1 MTPLP
6 AFTYQMYR
14 DSIARVAL
22 FAASLPDGRIQERQ
36 EEDGEATAILSWM
49 CGFGAVRHNF
59 AARGTDE
66 RTVAVYIDR
75 RIDGFSSGLEC
86 DPCVKI
92 IRSALVVEAIRF
104 IEWEAKESGA
114 LLRRTTIPRGGLVPD
129 RHVATMTWT
138 CKRGHNH
145 VVRGD
150 GATADDASVALARN
164 LRAED
169 RHL

>member
-6 AFTYQMYR
+6 SFTYQMYR
-14 DSIARVAL
+14 DSIARVTL
-22 FAASLPDGRIQERQ
+22 FAASLPDGRIQERR
-36 EEDGEATAILSWM
+36 EENGEATAILSWM
-49 CGFGAVRHNF
+49 CGVGAVRHNF
-59 AARGTDE
+59 AARGPDE
-66 RTVAVYIDR
+66 RMVAVYIDR
-75 RIDGFSSGLEC
+75 RIDGFSSGLKC
-86 DPCVKI
+86 DPCVKA

-114 LLRRTTIPRGGLVPD
+114 LLRRSTLPGGGLTPP

-138 CKRGHNH
+138 CKNGHGH

-150 GATADDASVALARN
+150 GATADDASVTLARN